1 MAEVSDGMVMLATVA
16 ALSGL
21 EWVWG
26 AVVAG
31 GLLLAWSLTPFRAGR
46 AQRSSGAPARRTLA
60 IYPLLWVR
68 RPDEVAALLKHQPGV
83 EAVDLDL
90 RHGQARVTFDPVLTS
105 VARLESFVDECA
117 RHCGGTRA
125 PDHACPTDPHET

>member
-1 MAEVSDGMVMLATVA
+1 MVMLATAA

-26 AVVAG
+26 GVVAG
-31 GLLLAWSLTPFRAGR
+31 GLLLGWSLTPFRPGR

-68 RPDEVAALLKHQPGV
+68 RPDEVAALLLQQPGV
-83 EAVDLDL
+83 QAVELNL
-90 RHGQARVTFDPVLTS
+90 GHGQGRVTFDPSRTS
-105 VARLESFVDECA
+105 IASLESFVDECA

-125 PDHACPTDPHET
+125 PDHACPTDPHDR